1 MKLEWRRSSQ
11 TLYGYD
17 NGDLVAYSAPKYG
30 RTTIDL
36 TLGIHKKDPYEFIV
50 KFPVSHLAPQTTIKN
65 IMEKLYGIA
74 KQHKD
79 KESALAAINVYI
91 KLRGPEWYLK

>member
-1 MKLEWRRSSQ
+1 MELTWRKSSQ

-17 NGDLVAYSAPKYG
+17 NGDLVAYSAPNKYVF
-30 RTTIDL
+30 TTNLMI
-36 TLGIHKKDPYEFIV
+36 GICKGCPYEYIV
-50 KFPVSHLAPQTTIKN
+50 KFPVSHPTPDNTMKN

-79 KESALAAINVYI
+79 QESALAAINVYI